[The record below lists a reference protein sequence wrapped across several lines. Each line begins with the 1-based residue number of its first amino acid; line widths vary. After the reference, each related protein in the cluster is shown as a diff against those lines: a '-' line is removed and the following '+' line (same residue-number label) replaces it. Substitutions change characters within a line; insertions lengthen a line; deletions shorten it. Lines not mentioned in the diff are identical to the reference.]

1 MKKFFLLCSLFVG
14 TSTLILSCSSSDD
27 GSTEEPIIEE
37 PVATSITLSADVT
50 TIDMGDSITLTVM
63 NDLDENVTATSTYYV
78 NESEISQVFT
88 PNQAGSYTIHATNDG
103 LTSNTVTV
111 EVNAVQEDNAIF
123 FEAVNYEVKN
133 SILAYFGPVDA
144 LDDGA
149 EANTHGLWAVVAG
162 NGDFQN
168 TESTNYIQLVLLTDL
183 DEEGVPVA
191 PSMAETTHYYALAFL
206 GLDGEEIVDEFGHET
221 EAMFSLNSDF
231 SETVDFSY
239 TALIDGVPVALDYN
253 TTFLGAVD
261 QTEGDRTIGVTP
273 ISEVST
279 KMNPSVLNA
288 LLSK

>member
-1 MKKFFLLCSLFVG
+1 
-14 TSTLILSCSSSDD
+14 
-27 GSTEEPIIEE
+27 
-37 PVATSITLSADVT
+37 
-50 TIDMGDSITLTVM
+50 MGDSITLTVM

-78 NESEISQVFT
+78 NENGISQVFT

-123 FEAVNYEVKN
+123 FEDVNYRVDN
-133 SILAYFGPVDA
+133 SILLYYGAVDA
-144 LDDGA
+144 LND
-149 EANTHGLWAVVAG
+149 EIEENTHGLWSLVAA
-162 NGDFQN
+162 NTDFE
-168 TESTNYIQLVLLTDL
+168 TTDPTNVIQFILLTDL

-191 PSMAETTHYYALAFL
+191 PSMADTTYYYALAFL
-206 GLDGEEIVDEFGHET
+206 GLNGEEIVTDYGHET
-221 EAMFSLNSDF
+221 EAILSLNSDF

-261 QTEGDRTIGVTP
+261 QTEGDRTTGVTP
-273 ISEVST
+273 IFDVNT